1 MLERVMTEKK
11 SLISQNSGKFQA
23 VGVLFVA
30 SGIIAS
36 AVGFWWGPAVL
47 LPGVLLL
54 IIGWF

>member
-1 MLERVMTEKK
+1 MTDKK
-11 SLISQNSGKFQA
+11 ALISEVRGKFQL

-36 AVGFWWGPAVL
+36 AIGFWWGPAVL